1 MLKFAK
7 FIIRGYKYAVSKMW
21 MMTDVAFYDYPILK
35 MIVRIIS
42 MINMIICTP
51 SLVIFMCILCY
62 ISPVEITE
70 EMWTEMETE

>member
-35 MIVRIIS
+35 MIVRIIE

-51 SLVIFMCILCY
+51 SWVIFLWILGY